1 MPGSRDVGGEVFGC
15 GAERQWEN
23 GRSSGRSGKGKGGW
37 MLGDLEA
44 KMEVGIQLRAE
55 LDAVDWI
62 EPGAG

>member
-1 MPGSRDVGGEVFGC
+1 
-15 GAERQWEN
+15 
-23 GRSSGRSGKGKGGW
+23 